1 MRRGWP
7 TCPGITPRWAGCH
20 LHAYRITIVE
30 YNSSPRE
37 RGKLRFA
44 SDSRIALRLI
54 PAWAGKT
61 RRTARTPSG
70 STAHPRAG
78 GENRSAATLI
88 RSLVGSSPRGRGKHE
103 AWAFD
108 AEAGRLIPARAGK
121 TRCSS
126 MGRMCRTAH
135 PRAGGENL
143 ASPLTARLK
152 FGSSPRGRGKL
163 GPDRSLQTRVRLIPA
178 RAGKTGW
185 PSARPGAS
193 PAHPRAGGENV
204 RPAARGVAYDGSSP
218 RGRGKPLGLL
228 VQADHDRLIPAR
240 AGKTRRSGCPQLLR
254 AAHPRTGGENTAAA
268 ALTFGTT
275 GSSPRGRGKREA
287 SGARRCL

>member
-1 MRRGWP
+1 MIKSAP
-7 TCPGITPRWAGCH
+7 TWG
-20 LHAYRITIVE
+20 
-30 YNSSPRE
+30 
-37 RGKLRFA
+37 
-44 SDSRIALRLI
+44 LI
-54 PAWAGKT
+54 PARAGKT
-61 RRTARTPSG
+61 PGSARYDAPRP
-70 STAHPRAG
+70 AHPRAG
-78 GENRSAATLI
+78 GENEENGQNA
-88 RSLVGSSPRGRGKHE
+88 VWFYGSSPRGRGKHE

-275 GSSPRGRGKREA
+275 GSSPRGRGKRTR
-287 SGARRCL
+287 SRKTLGRQRLIPARAGKTT

>member
-1 MRRGWP
+1 MARDSACLTRTHPRAGGENAEVDKK
-7 TCPGITPRWAGCH
+7 CPH
-20 LHAYRITIVE
+20 L
-30 YNSSPRE
+30 
-37 RGKLRFA
+37 G
-44 SDSRIALRLI
+44 
-54 PAWAGKT
+54 
-61 RRTARTPSG
+61 
-70 STAHPRAG
+70 AHPRAG
-78 GENRSAATLI
+78 GENSWFCSI
-88 RSLVGSSPRGRGKHE
+88 RRTASGSSPRGRGKRGE
-103 AWAFD
+103 RP
-108 AEAGRLIPARAGK
+108 ERRLVLRLIPARAGK

-275 GSSPRGRGKREA
+275 GSSPRGRGKRTR
-287 SGARRCL
+287 SRKTLGRQRLIPARAGKTT

>member
-240 AGKTRRSGCPQLLR
+240 AGKTEGGRGGAEAVQ
-254 AAHPRTGGENTAAA
+254 AHPRAGGENRPGSARVPDDQ
-268 ALTFGTT
+268 
-275 GSSPRGRGKREA
+275 GSSPHGRGKPGRTDLQ
-287 SGARRCL
+287 RH